1 MLGGRP
7 ETLARVQRLG
17 FRLIEARPFAALGL
31 SVLKLST
38 PTGLDARQGVA
49 LLHARYPELT
59 ADVNSLYGTYE
70 TEAAQIVSLPAPDY
84 ARRMIRWSGGEGC
97 GAGLRIGMIDSALA
111 AGLPTFAGR
120 KLHQRS
126 FVEPGHTAADP
137 AHGTAIAALLVGAA
151 DPAHLTAGGLLP
163 DADLYAAAV
172 FERQG
177 GQSQASAF
185 AIAAALDWMVQN
197 RVAVVNVSLAGDNN
211 ALMALAVHRASERGT
226 ILVAAAG
233 NAGPDAPPAYPGAL
247 PEVIAVTAV
256 DRDGAVFPEANRG
269 DYIAFAAPG
278 VSIWVPGPDGQ
289 GRLSDR
295 HLLRRTLRARHRGAG
310 GDAGRAAQCRR
321 AAPAPGGEGARA
333 WNRRQEPGLRLW
345 PRPGRRLLRG
355 RGIGRMRENGS
366 APSSAGLR
374 GRPQIALAGIE
385 QCALF
390 GKGRLRRAK
399 EIGPLVVPPT
409 TRLNLLRLLVLV
421 AYGRGVSL
429 IRYARNAQQ
438 RGHKRRRHHSKATAA
453 GEEGATCFSIFG
465 V

>member
-1 MLGGRP
+1 MVLGGRP

-17 FRLIEARPFAALGL
+17 FRLIETRPFAALGL

-70 TEAAQIVSLPAPDY
+70 TEAAQVVSLPAPDY
-84 ARRMIRWSGGEGC
+84 ARHMINWSGGEGC

-126 FVEPGHTAADP
+126 FLEPGHLSGDP
-137 AHGTAIAALLVGAA
+137 AHGTAIAAILVGVA

-172 FERQG
+172 FEPQG
-177 GQSQASAF
+177 GQNRASAF

-197 RVAVVNVSLAGDNN
+197 RVAVVNISLAGDYN

-256 DRDGAVFPEANRG
+256 DRDGTVFPEANRG

-278 VSIWVPGPDGQ
+278 VGIWVPGPDGE
-289 GRLSDR
+289 GRYQTGTSFAAPFALGIAALEVMRGAPPNADA
-295 HLLRRTLRARHRGAG
+295 LRRRLAAKAHALGTGAKNPVFG
-310 GDAGRAAQCRR
+310 YGLVQAGAFC
-321 AAPAPGGEGARA
+321 G
-333 WNRRQEPGLRLW
+333 
-345 PRPGRRLLRG
+345 
-355 RGIGRMRENGS
+355 
-366 APSSAGLR
+366 
-374 GRPQIALAGIE
+374 
-385 QCALF
+385 
-390 GKGRLRRAK
+390 
-399 EIGPLVVPPT
+399 VVA
-409 TRLNLLRLLVLV
+409 V
-421 AYGRGVSL
+421 A
-429 IRYARNAQQ
+429 
-438 RGHKRRRHHSKATAA
+438 
-453 GEEGATCFSIFG
+453 E
-465 V
+465 